1 MKKNNHIFSYSK
13 KEVKRIGKKGKKI
26 KSKIIFHKWIL
37 TPQFCGKFI
46 MQMLLIISMLKFI
59 KLNANRNI
67 KIKKCKEFGIKY
79 KDCK

>member
-46 MQMLLIISMLKFI
+46 I
-59 KLNANRNI
+59 K
-67 KIKKCKEFGIKY
+67 C
-79 KDCK
+79 C